1 MQQTESLRIFNI
13 ISQIEQTLEESPRP
27 KLSGGGNRR
36 TVDIDLLFDLLGDL
50 KVTIPED
57 IRRANSV
64 LIEADT
70 LLEHANEEADEIVAN
85 AQQEADSVRQQATA
99 ASEEMRIAAQQEYEA
114 RVAEHEILVEAQ
126 RRAELL
132 QQHAEHNA
140 NVVYY
145 GAKQYADDLLQDVQR
160 YLMEYH
166 SMVAQNRAELGV
178 GAPPQPSMPS
188 QTQQTQ
194 QQPPFQQSAQRPVQA
209 PVQPQQPPVAPSAPP
224 YASQDDEEEE
234 EEPRKRWSL
243 FGRKRREYE
252 DDFEDDDQPF
262 EDEEEEPVKRRRK
275 RGHRHDEDDNLD
287 MDLDE

>member
-194 QQPPFQQSAQRPVQA
+194 QQPPFQQPAQRPPVQA

-243 FGRKRREYE
+243 FGRKLR
-252 DDFEDDDQPF
+252 
-262 EDEEEEPVKRRRK
+262 
-275 RGHRHDEDDNLD
+275 
-287 MDLDE
+287 